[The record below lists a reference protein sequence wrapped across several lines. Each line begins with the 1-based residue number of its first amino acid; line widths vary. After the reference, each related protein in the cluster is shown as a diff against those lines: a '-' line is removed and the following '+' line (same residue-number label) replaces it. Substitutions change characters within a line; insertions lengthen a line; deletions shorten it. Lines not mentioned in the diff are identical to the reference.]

1 MFGIIRPCRNRL
13 GPELREA
20 WLAHLCGLCLAL
32 RDDHGQ
38 LARVVTNYDG
48 LTISAMVEAQSPAG
62 TGRRAAGPCPLRG
75 MRTAD
80 VSHGRG
86 ARLAATVS
94 LVLASAKVRDHV
106 EDGDGVFAR
115 RAARGV
121 GRKIASRWAD
131 QAAETGVDLG
141 FDTSVLVTA
150 VRRQAEVESTAGL
163 GSSVLLVTE
172 PTETATGEACA
183 QTAVLAG
190 RPGNV
195 APLREVGRL
204 FGRLAHLLDA
214 VEDIEADRES
224 GSWNPLTAT
233 GTDLVEARRLCD
245 DAALGI
251 KLALREATFTDD
263 RLVHQLFVHELKQS
277 IARTFGDPHAHQPP
291 PPQDPKYPPYQSV
304 TGDENTYG
312 RYTPPPV
319 PPPGAPGG
327 GTPPGPP
334 PPGKK
339 GRKHPKEPGPG
350 RGLWAWPK
358 LEYQPNRRNLLAG
371 CLAVLYQCG
380 TCQYCCR
387 DPYPGPWSGKSRE
400 GWCSNCDC
408 NCGDGNCGDACCCD
422 GDCCGCD
429 CGC

>member
-13 GPELREA
+13 GPELGEA

-38 LARVVTNYDG
+38 FARVVTNYDG
-48 LTISAMVEAQSPAG
+48 LAISAMVEAQSPVG

-115 RAARGV
+115 RATRGV
-121 GRKIASRWAD
+121 GRKVASRWAA
-131 QAAETGVDLG
+131 QAAETGADLG
-141 FDTSVLVTA
+141 FETSVLLTA

-195 APLREVGRL
+195 APLR
-204 FGRLAHLLDA
+204 
-214 VEDIEADRES
+214 
-224 GSWNPLTAT
+224 
-233 GTDLVEARRLCD
+233 
-245 DAALGI
+245 
-251 KLALREATFTDD
+251 
-263 RLVHQLFVHELKQS
+263 
-277 IARTFGDPHAHQPP
+277 
-291 PPQDPKYPPYQSV
+291 
-304 TGDENTYG
+304 
-312 RYTPPPV
+312 
-319 PPPGAPGG
+319 
-327 GTPPGPP
+327 
-334 PPGKK
+334 
-339 GRKHPKEPGPG
+339 
-350 RGLWAWPK
+350 
-358 LEYQPNRRNLLAG
+358 
-371 CLAVLYQCG
+371 
-380 TCQYCCR
+380 
-387 DPYPGPWSGKSRE
+387 
-400 GWCSNCDC
+400 
-408 NCGDGNCGDACCCD
+408 
-422 GDCCGCD
+422 
-429 CGC
+429 

>member
-20 WLAHLCGLCLAL
+20 WMAHLCGLCLAL

-38 LARVVTNYDG
+38 FARVVTNYDG
-48 LTISAMVEAQSPAG
+48 LAISAMVEAQSDAG
-62 TGRRAAGPCPLRG
+62 TGRRAAGPCALRG
-75 MRTAD
+75 MKTAD
-80 VSHGRG
+80 VSFGRG

-106 EDGDGVFAR
+106 EDGDGVFAH

-121 GRKIASRWAD
+121 GRRVASRWAD
-131 QAAETGVDLG
+131 QAAETGADLG
-141 FDTSVLVTA
+141 FDTSVLVEA
-150 VRRQAEVESTAGL
+150 VRRQEEVEAAAGP

-214 VEDIEADRES
+214 VEDLEADRES
-224 GSWNPLTAT
+224 GAWNPLTAT
-233 GTDLVEARRLCD
+233 GTDLTEARRLCD

-263 RLVHQLFVHELKQS
+263 RLVHQLFVHELKTA
-277 IARTFGDPHAHQPP
+277 IGRTFGDPHSHQPP
-291 PPQDPKYPPYQSV
+291 PPPGWRPEPGMYPPPQQPYQ
-304 TGDENTYG
+304 GNTYG
-312 RYTPPPV
+312 QYAPPPV
-319 PPPGAPGG
+319 PPAGAPGG

-334 PPGKK
+334 KPPKK
-339 GRKHPKEPGPG
+339 GRKNPKQPGPG
-350 RGLWAWPK
+350 SFLWAWPK
-358 LEYQPNRRNLLAG
+358 LVWPPHGRNALAG

-387 DPYPGPWSGKSRE
+387 DPHPGPWSGKWRD
-400 GWCSNCDC
+400 GWCNDCDC
-408 NCGDGNCGDACCCD
+408 DCGDACCCD

-429 CGC
+429 CC